1 MSQKARA
8 TCNTHR
14 IHVVYLP
21 TFGWFSWG
29 ICMWIYHCA
38 MNPSWENPARPCLFT
53 LKAIEVEPFR
63 RHGMHASDFFANTTR
78 EVDRELK
85 GNGDIS
91 NIQGLRRFV
100 LVHFFSWLCSLLYLA
115 VYRSHNVEPWITSN
129 ITSKCNCS
137 PSISPTL
144 YIQTPIEEV
153 FEPPN
158 ISWGSASFASP
169 QTSIIYLDLQK
180 HTLFCAFE
188 FVLVI
193 MKSVRLIMFC
203 SSRIVANKGACRHF
217 WNVRSF
223 AQMCAFVRK
232 CALAVRPGFA

>member
-1 MSQKARA
+1 MACMPRIFSQTPPAKLTENWRE
-8 TCNTHR
+8 
-14 IHVVYLP
+14 
-21 TFGWFSWG
+21 
-29 ICMWIYHCA
+29 MEIYQI
-38 MNPSWENPARPCLFT
+38 SKGYVDLFWS
-53 LKAIEVEPFR
+53 I
-63 RHGMHASDFFANTTR
+63 
-78 EVDRELK
+78 
-85 GNGDIS
+85 
-91 NIQGLRRFV
+91 
-100 LVHFFSWLCSLLYLA
+100 FFSWLCSLLYLA

-232 CALAVRPGFA
+232 CALAVRPGFALASKLCYYWNVLLSEISARSTCLRAFRQKPAQNSKQPEMNARWKIQVLSSIH